1 MHNERRPVSSELLYD
16 EVCLTLNSTER
27 KSYNFY
33 IPTGEDQNVKDR
45 GGYPKGTGE
54 MKEKERRV

>member
-1 MHNERRPVSSELLYD
+1 MTSKNPKHHLFN
-16 EVCLTLNSTER
+16 LNSTER

-45 GGYPKGTGE
+45 GGYPKGSGE